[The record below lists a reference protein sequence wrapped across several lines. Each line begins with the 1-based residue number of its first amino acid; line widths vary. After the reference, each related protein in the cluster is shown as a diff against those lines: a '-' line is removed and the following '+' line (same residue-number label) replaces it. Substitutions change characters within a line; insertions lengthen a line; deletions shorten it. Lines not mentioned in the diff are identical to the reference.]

1 MDYVP
6 SHLCAV
12 MCAFSSGTGS
22 YAEMETLSTTVQESL
37 NESQQIC
44 KVSMLCQ
51 HVRFDYT
58 WSIYMAAISTATC
71 KLSTLHHYSY
81 KLIAGCILHKCFA
94 SQRLYIIVLF
104 QLANIFVMLIPL
116 NLIVRVINSADKGQ
130 RSPACRSQPTNCQA
144 VRRQVC
150 TRATG
155 EEFGVTK
162 VRSVYGM

>member
-22 YAEMETLSTTVQESL
+22 YAEMERLSTTVQESL

-51 HVRFDYT
+51 HGLTTHKVYT
-58 WSIYMAAISTATC
+58 WLQLVQ
-71 KLSTLHHYSY
+71 LSCQHFITISY
-81 KLIAGCILHKCFA
+81 KLIAGCVLHKCVA

-104 QLANIFVMLIPL
+104 QLANIFVMLTPL
-116 NLIVRVINSADKGQ
+116 NLI
-130 RSPACRSQPTNCQA
+130 ACTC
-144 VRRQVC
+144 
-150 TRATG
+150 
-155 EEFGVTK
+155 
-162 VRSVYGM
+162 Y

>member
-51 HVRFDYT
+51 HGLTTHT
-58 WSIYMAAISTATC
+58 WLQLVQLICQHFITI
-71 KLSTLHHYSY
+71 SY
-81 KLIAGCILHKCFA
+81 KLIAGCILHKCVA

-104 QLANIFVMLIPL
+104 QLANIFVMLTPL
-116 NLIVRVINSADKGQ
+116 NLI
-130 RSPACRSQPTNCQA
+130 ACTC
-144 VRRQVC
+144 
-150 TRATG
+150 
-155 EEFGVTK
+155 
-162 VRSVYGM
+162 Y